1 MRILNYEQFI
11 DIFCCCLFFFV
22 NRPYFKT
29 IEVGESP
36 SCVTRSSVA

>member
-11 DIFCCCLFFFV
+11 DIFLLSFFFV

-36 SCVTRSSVA
+36 SCVTHSSVA